1 MFVDLIDLRA
11 ELLIITKHVITVI
24 CNISVLNLG
33 LHFCLL
39 QCRHGLISL
48 RV

>member
-11 ELLIITKHVITVI
+11 ELLLITKHVITVI
-24 CNISVLNLG
+24 YNISVLNLG

-48 RV
+48 S

>member
-1 MFVDLIDLRA
+1 MLVDLTDLRA
-11 ELLIITKHVITVI
+11 ELFIIAKHVITVI

-39 QCRHGLISL
+39 QCKHGLISL
-48 RV
+48 S